1 VGPFPDNE
9 VNELIPHDVHSAQ
22 DVDDLL
28 ATIRTRG
35 LDMVE
40 GEPQLPWSILEQ
52 NHPVAYNPSFD

>member
-1 VGPFPDNE
+1 M
-9 VNELIPHDVHSAQ
+9 NELIPHDVHSAQ